1 MLTTSER
8 GKKFIATHE
17 GVVLRAYK
25 DVVGVWT
32 IGVGHTARAG
42 GVKPNAGM
50 TITRAEAMEILEG
63 DLRKFEKR
71 VNARDCFN
79 QQFAFDG
86 ATSFDFNTGRIHNA
100 TWVKR
105 YAEGELTAAE
115 QSIMAWVK
123 AGGRTIKGLVN
134 RRNAERRLI
143 FYGDYGELNH
153 AEGLKRD
160 EPKKHKPALKDPMV
174 EEAQELLTARGFDP
188 GAIDGWWGK
197 NTKTAVLKYQ
207 KTHPHLSNDGI
218 LGPATIAQL
227 RRDAQAVKETVKK
240 GGGTIVGSG
249 ALSFFAGLPW
259 GWVIAGVA
267 VLVVLYFGWRY
278 RDIIAARL
286 NKSFGREVN

>member
-8 GKKFIATHE
+8 GKQFIATHE

-42 GVKPNAGM
+42 GVVPKAGM
-50 TITRAEAMEILEG
+50 TITRDQAMEILES

-71 VNARDCFN
+71 VNARGCFDR
-79 QQFAFDG
+79 QFAFDG

-105 YAEGELTAAE
+105 YAEGNLTAAE

-143 FYGDYGELNH
+143 FYKDYGVLKH
-153 AEGLKRD
+153 AEGIQRSNP
-160 EPKKHKPALKDPMV
+160 EPEKPKEKDPMV
-174 EEAQELLTARGFDP
+174 EEAQELLTARGFNP

-197 NTKTAVLKYQ
+197 NTKAAVLEYQ
-207 KTHPHLSNDGI
+207 KTHPHLTNDGI
-218 LGPATIAQL
+218 LGPATMAQL
-227 RRDAQAVKETVKK
+227 RRDAQAVKDTMQK
-240 GGGTIVGSG
+240 GGGTVVGSG
-249 ALSFFAGLPW
+249 VLSFFAGLPW
-259 GWVIAGVA
+259 WLVVAGVA
-267 VLVVLYFGWRY
+267 ALVVLYFGWRY

-286 NKSFGREVN
+286 NKLFGREFD